1 MNDHRVPL
9 GMIFKYEGVILKKE
23 KTLHVLKTITLATVL
38 AMVSL
43 VASFFLFYI
52 CLDNL
57 LLRQFMGVFIQISL
71 RIYLALV
78 LFTIQWGLVRGRIPK
93 FLILTLGILYTAIL
107 ISVVMFKSTG
117 IRQLNLNPLNVFR
130 DLLNIPS
137 LVVAN
142 FLFFVPV
149 GIFVHYVFCKVKVR
163 YLIIL
168 SFAVPLVFEVLQY
181 IFRLGIADS
190 IDVIINGCGIAL
202 GIWIMLLL
210 EKSRRARTFLSV

>member
-1 MNDHRVPL
+1 L
-9 GMIFKYEGVILKKE
+9 EKG
-23 KTLHVLKTITLATVL
+23 KTLQVLKTIALATIL
-38 AMVSL
+38 ASISL
-43 VASFFLFYI
+43 VVSFFLFYI

-71 RIYLALV
+71 RIYFALV
-78 LFTIQWGLVRGRIPK
+78 LFTILWGLVRGRIPK
-93 FLILTLGILYTAIL
+93 SLILTLGILYAAIL
-107 ISVVMFKSTG
+107 ISVVMFKSTD
-117 IRQLNLNPLNVFR
+117 IRQLNLNPFNVFR

-142 FLFFVPV
+142 FLFFIPV
-149 GIFVHYVFCKVKVR
+149 GIFVRYVLCKVNVR
-163 YLIIL
+163 YLLIL

-190 IDVIINGCGIAL
+190 IDVIMNGCGIVL

-210 EKSRRARTFLSV
+210 EKSRRARTFLSI

>member
-1 MNDHRVPL
+1 MEK
-9 GMIFKYEGVILKKE
+9 G
-23 KTLHVLKTITLATVL
+23 KTLQVLKTIALATIL
-38 AMVSL
+38 ASISL
-43 VASFFLFYI
+43 VVSFFLFYI

-210 EKSRRARTFLSV
+210 EKSRRARTFLSI